1 MYKTLLPLLIIITYL
16 DSSYANPPA
25 TKAEAIDTDYYGQK
39 IDDPYRWLEDK
50 ENSLVREWFR
60 AQNNYSRS
68 ILHKIP
74 GRSALLARI
83 TALNDATVQIRDLQ
97 FGGEHSFYLKREAGE
112 NQFKL
117 YKNNHSYS
125 NERLL
130 IDPRNF
136 DRDGQPAAI
145 NYYHVSP
152 NGQYVAYG
160 IALGGA
166 ENSVLRVIDTT
177 TRQPV
182 IQPIER
188 AELNNDEY
196 RGFAWRP
203 DSQAFFYNQLAVQG
217 ATPATYYQNSVAR
230 FHLIRPSSTDR
241 DIALFSRQLQPEFG
255 MTADDVPMITTSA
268 VSSYAIGV
276 IKHGDQNEL
285 TLYAAP
291 LNALQKRPIPWQKLV
306 DVEHGVTHF
315 ALRGNWLYL
324 LTHHNAPRYRV
335 VRMSLTEPRWEK
347 VETVVEHS
355 ERVITGFGIAK
366 NAIYVTQLDG
376 GYARLLCLQFTVRS
390 KAKCN
395 EKSQSGKHAGIA
407 KQLAIKL
414 PFPGSI
420 QELSTDSL
428 QSGAVLRMASW
439 NESPRYYKV
448 NSKSGKVE
456 NLLLLPASKID
467 LSQIAVTRHTARGH
481 DGVEVPL
488 SILHLKNSD
497 KNGAAPTLLSAY
509 GAYGISQTPR
519 YTPTLLAWLEKGSV
533 FAVCHV
539 RGGGEYGVEWHHSG
553 QKRNKL
559 NSIKDFIACAQHL
572 ITQNYTSPARL
583 AGMGGSA
590 GGIVVGGALVARP
603 DLFAA
608 MVSNVGM
615 HDLLRAELAANGP
628 PNIPE
633 FGTVTTEDGFKSL
646 YAVSSY
652 HRIKQQT
659 PYPAVLLTTGINDP
673 RVDSWQPG
681 KMAARLQAASNSG
694 KPILLRVDYAGGHGG
709 SSTKQQVNEEL
720 ADRYAFLFWQLGV
733 PEFQP

>member
-1 MYKTLLPLLIIITYL
+1 M
-16 DSSYANPPA
+16 
-25 TKAEAIDTDYYGQK
+25 
-39 IDDPYRWLEDK
+39 
-50 ENSLVREWFR
+50 
-60 AQNNYSRS
+60 
-68 ILHKIP
+68 
-74 GRSALLARI
+74 
-83 TALNDATVQIRDLQ
+83 
-97 FGGEHSFYLKREAGE
+97 
-112 NQFKL
+112 
-117 YKNNHSYS
+117 
-125 NERLL
+125 
-130 IDPRNF
+130 
-136 DRDGQPAAI
+136 
-145 NYYHVSP
+145 
-152 NGQYVAYG
+152 
-160 IALGGA
+160 
-166 ENSVLRVIDTT
+166 
-177 TRQPV
+177 
-182 IQPIER
+182 
-188 AELNNDEY
+188 
-196 RGFAWRP
+196 
-203 DSQAFFYNQLAVQG
+203 
-217 ATPATYYQNSVAR
+217 
-230 FHLIRPSSTDR
+230 
-241 DIALFSRQLQPEFG
+241 
-255 MTADDVPMITTSA
+255 
-268 VSSYAIGV
+268 
-276 IKHGDQNEL
+276 
-285 TLYAAP
+285 
-291 LNALQKRPIPWQKLV
+291 
-306 DVEHGVTHF
+306 
-315 ALRGNWLYL
+315 
-324 LTHHNAPRYRV
+324 
-335 VRMSLTEPRWEK
+335 
-347 VETVVEHS
+347 
-355 ERVITGFGIAK
+355 
-366 NAIYVTQLDG
+366 
-376 GYARLLCLQFTVRS
+376 
-390 KAKCN
+390 
-395 EKSQSGKHAGIA
+395 
-407 KQLAIKL
+407 
-414 PFPGSI
+414 
-420 QELSTDSL
+420 
-428 QSGAVLRMASW
+428 
-439 NESPRYYKV
+439 
-448 NSKSGKVE
+448 
-456 NLLLLPASKID
+456 
-467 LSQIAVTRHTARGH
+467 
-481 DGVEVPL
+481 
-488 SILHLKNSD
+488 
-497 KNGAAPTLLSAY
+497 SAY